1 VALKILAVTSE
12 AFPLAKT
19 GGLGDAVSGLAHS
32 LGQSGI
38 DVTLMLPA
46 YPQAME
52 HVHHVRQVATLR
64 DLPGG
69 EAVLLAADC
78 HELQLPV
85 LLLKNDA
92 LYDRDGLYV
101 SEDGVEFPDNALRF
115 AALSQAAAS
124 VAQGLDGVPR
134 PHVVHVHDWHTA
146 LTPLFMHQLHIEDV
160 KTVITLHNVAF
171 QGVFPLSLAPSLGIE
186 AQYCTDEGLEFWGQL
201 NFLKAGIRYAD
212 VITVV
217 SRNYAKEILTPKF
230 GCGLEGVLKSRA
242 ADIVAIPNGID
253 MSLWNPQNDP
263 YLRGRAF
270 SAEHLANKAVCKAEL
285 QRTFGLAQDPAACL
299 MAMGSRLT
307 TQKMADV
314 AAAALPIVL
323 DKHPT
328 LQVCVIGHGDKAL
341 ERELLK
347 VAARYPGRCGVHIGF
362 DEGHAHLLHAGS
374 DVLLHG
380 SRFEP
385 FGLTP
390 LYSMLYGTIPIGSR
404 VGGMADTILDPG
416 ADQGVA
422 AMRSATGILFEGER
436 ADDMVMAIDR
446 ALALHEMPTIWR
458 AMQLNGMR
466 ADFSWTNT
474 APAYARTYQSL
485 RPDVALDRIP
495 ERRRSV
501 PPLRVLQPS
510 KAAAALA
517 AAKQQGR
524 GAGKPG
530 DVRTLRKGV
539 QIGTLT
545 SHEAAA

>member
-1 VALKILAVTSE
+1 MALKILAVTSE

-32 LGQSGI
+32 LGQSGT

-52 HVHHVRQVATLR
+52 HVSHVHEVATLR

-69 EAVLLAADC
+69 DAVLLAGEC

-101 SEDGVEFPDNALRF
+101 SEEGVEFPDNALRF
-115 AALSQAAAS
+115 AALSQAAAR
-124 VAQGLDGVPR
+124 VAQGLDSVPR

-146 LTPLFMHQLHIEDV
+146 LTPLFMRQLHVEDV

-171 QGVFPLSLAPSLGIE
+171 QGVYPMHLAPSLGIE
-186 AQYCTDEGLEFWGQL
+186 QQYCNGEGLEFWGQL

-230 GCGLEGVLKSRA
+230 GCGLEGVLNSRA
-242 ADIVAIPNGID
+242 ADIRAIPNGID
-253 MSLWNPQNDP
+253 TSLWNPQADP

-270 SAEHLANKAVCKAEL
+270 SADRLGNKAVCKAEL
-285 QRTFGLAQDPAACL
+285 QRTFGLTPDPDTTV

-314 AAAALPIVL
+314 AAAALPTVL
-323 DKHPT
+323 EAHPS
-328 LQVCVIGHGDKAL
+328 LQVCIIGHGDRAL

-347 VAARYPGRCGVHIGF
+347 VAAKYPDRCGVHIGF
-362 DEGHAHLLHAGS
+362 DEAQAHLLHAGS

-416 ADQGVA
+416 ADKGVD

-436 ADDMVMAIDR
+436 AEDMVMAINR
-446 ALALHEMPTIWR
+446 AMALHALPEIWH
-458 AMQLNGMR
+458 AMQMNGMR
-466 ADFSWTNT
+466 TDFSWANT
-474 APAYARTYQSL
+474 APAYASTYQAL

-495 ERRRSV
+495 ERRRTV

-510 KAAAALA
+510 KTAAAL

-524 GAGKPG
+524 VGGKTA
-530 DVRTLRKGV
+530 DLRTLRKGV
-539 QIGTLT
+539 QIGSLT
-545 SHEAAA
+545 SREAAA